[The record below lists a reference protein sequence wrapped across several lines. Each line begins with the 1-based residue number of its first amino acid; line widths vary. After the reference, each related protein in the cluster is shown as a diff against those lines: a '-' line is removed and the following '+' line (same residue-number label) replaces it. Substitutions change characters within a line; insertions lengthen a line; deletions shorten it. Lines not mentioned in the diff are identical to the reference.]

1 MLVLKRY
8 CVWGWLPP
16 REAPWIRGLGMDV
29 LLQGG
34 EILNLKK
41 CGFLLVFAM
50 MFCFVIPNFAS
61 AAVVDLLEG
70 KTGVRQKTGEE
81 FKKMTDGN
89 PDTYDNI
96 RGLPIVYDLGDI
108 FTIDKFTLNEKRG
121 TGSLN
126 PASYSVKYY
135 DFNMKVV
142 SKFVDFSSTKKVNDV
157 RYVSIEYDYIGSFY
171 IYEFKVYGTTDKVT
185 DVENLKAEASLN
197 QVTLSWNNPDTPK
210 FTGVN
215 VYQGKRLLGK
225 LDKPKN
231 SYIVKGLESAKEY
244 EFTVKSIDEN
254 GFETSGA
261 TKKVTTKMPVL
272 PPPDKVFVTPQ
283 NGKLVIAWNGV
294 SSPYLQGYNVYVDGK
309 KINDKPL
316 TSNKLIVKNLEN
328 DKSYKV
334 QVSTVNKNDVE
345 GEKSKEVAEKPSS
358 DALEVEYDVKMP
370 FNPKDVVGVAM
381 VFLLIVGPLILL
393 GLAFRFYKPIITFLY
408 NSIQNKKGRDEK

>member
-1 MLVLKRY
+1 MKF
-8 CVWGWLPP
+8 
-16 REAPWIRGLGMDV
+16 
-29 LLQGG
+29 
-34 EILNLKK
+34 KK
-41 CGFLLVFAM
+41 CGFLLFFVM
-50 MFCFVIPNFAS
+50 MFCFAIPNFVS

-121 TGSLN
+121 TGALN
-126 PASYSVKYY
+126 PSTYSVKYY
-135 DFNMKVV
+135 DSNMKIV
-142 SKFVDFSSTKKVNDV
+142 SQFVDFSSTKKVNDV

-171 IYEFKVYGTTDKVT
+171 VYEFKVYGTTDKVT
-185 DVENLKAEASLN
+185 DVVNLKAEVSLN
-197 QVTLSWNNPDTPK
+197 QVTLSWSNPDTPK
-210 FTGVN
+210 FIGVN

-225 LDKPKN
+225 LDKPKD
-231 SYIVKGLESAKEY
+231 SYVVKGLESAKEY

-261 TKKVTTKMPVL
+261 TKKVTTNMPVL
-272 PPPDKVFVTPQ
+272 SPPDNVFVTPQ

-294 SSPYLQGYNVYVDGK
+294 NSPYFKGYNVYVDGK

-316 TSNKLIVKNLEN
+316 NSTKLIVNNLEN
-328 DKSYKV
+328 DKAYKV

-345 GEKSKEVAEKPSS
+345 GEKSKEVSEKPSS
-358 DALEVEYDVKMP
+358 SALEVEYDVEIP
-370 FNPKDVVGVAM
+370 FSPLDLLTSSVSLLAILGGFVLLSIAIIWFRPLKE
-381 VFLLIVGPLILL
+381 LIVK
-393 GLAFRFYKPIITFLY
+393 AVRREKD
-408 NSIQNKKGRDEK
+408 KK

>member
-1 MLVLKRY
+1 
-8 CVWGWLPP
+8 
-16 REAPWIRGLGMDV
+16 MDV

-70 KTGVRQKTGEE
+70 KTGTLGSKE
-81 FKKMTDGN
+81 FKNMTDGN
-89 PDTYDNI
+89 KNTYEKVYTKE
-96 RGLPIVYDLGDI
+96 PIMFDLGDVY
-108 FTIDKFTLNEKRG
+108 TVDKFTINETKG
-121 TGSLN
+121 TGSEN
-126 PASYSVKYY
+126 PASLYVKYY
-135 DFNMKVV
+135 DSN
-142 SKFVDFSSTKKVNDV
+142 KKVLASYTKFTFTEKINDV
-157 RYVSIEYDYIGSFY
+157 RYVSIQYQYLNPIW

-197 QVTLSWNNPDTPK
+197 QVTLSWDNPDTPK

-215 VYQGKRLLGK
+215 VYQGKYSLGK
-225 LDKPKN
+225 LDKSKN
-231 SYIVKGLESAKEY
+231 SYVVKGLESAKEY

-283 NGKLVIAWNGV
+283 NGKLVIAWNSV
-294 SSPYLQGYNVYVDGK
+294 SSLYLQGYNVYVDGK

-345 GEKSKEVAEKPSS
+345 GEKSKEIGEKPSS
-358 DALEVEYDVKMP
+358 DALEVEYEVKMP

>member
-1 MLVLKRY
+1 M
-8 CVWGWLPP
+8 
-16 REAPWIRGLGMDV
+16 
-29 LLQGG
+29 
-34 EILNLKK
+34 NLKK

-50 MFCFVIPNFAS
+50 MFCFAIPNFAS
-61 AAVVDLLEG
+61 AAVLDLLEG
-70 KTGVRQKTGEE
+70 KTGIRGSTE
-81 FKKMTDGN
+81 FKNMTDGN
-89 PDTYDNI
+89 KSTYDKVFSKN
-96 RGLPIVYDLGDI
+96 PVMFDLGDI
-108 FTIDKFTLNEKRG
+108 YVVDKFTINETRG
-121 TGSLN
+121 TASAN
-126 PASYSVKYY
+126 PATLYVKYY
-135 DFNMKVV
+135 DSNKRILANYG
-142 SKFVDFSSTKKVNDV
+142 KFAFTEKISNV
-157 RYVSIEYDYIGSFY
+157 RYVSIEYDYLNPLDV
-171 IYEFKVYGTTDKVT
+171 YEFKVYGTTDKVT
-185 DVENLKAEASLN
+185 DVENLKAEADLN
-197 QVTLSWNNPDTPK
+197 QVTLSWVNPDTPK

-215 VYQGKRLLGK
+215 IYRGSYSLGK
-225 LDKPKN
+225 LDKTKN
-231 SYIVKGLESAKEY
+231 SYVVKGLKEAEEY
-244 EFTVKSIDEN
+244 SFTVKAIDEN

-294 SSPYLQGYNVYVDGK
+294 SSPYLQGYIVYVDGK

-358 DALEVEYDVKMP
+358 NALEVEYEVKMP

-381 VFLLIVGPLILL
+381 ALLLIVGPLILL

>member
-1 MLVLKRY
+1 M
-8 CVWGWLPP
+8 
-16 REAPWIRGLGMDV
+16 V
-29 LLQGG
+29 LLK
-34 EILNLKK
+34 LKK
-41 CGFLLVFAM
+41 CGFLLSLVMVVCFA
-50 MFCFVIPNFAS
+50 IPTLTS

-121 TGSLN
+121 TGALN

-135 DFNMKVV
+135 DSNMKVV
-142 SKFVDFSSTKKVNDV
+142 SQFVEFSSTKKVNDV

-171 IYEFKVYGTTDKVT
+171 VYEFKVYGTTDKVT
-185 DVENLKAEASLN
+185 DVVNLIAEVSLN
-197 QVTLSWNNPDTPK
+197 QVTLSWDNPDTPK
-210 FTGVN
+210 FIGVN

-231 SYIVKGLESAKEY
+231 SYVVKGLESAKEY

-261 TKKVTTKMPVL
+261 TKKVTTKMPVIK
-272 PPPDKVFVTPQ
+272 PPENVYITPQ
-283 NGKLVIAWNGV
+283 DKKIVIAWDDV
-294 SSPYLQGYNVYVDGK
+294 KSPYLQGYNIYVDGK

-328 DKSYKV
+328 DRSYKV
-334 QVSTVNKNDVE
+334 QVSAVNKNDVE
-345 GEKSKEVAEKPSS
+345 GEKSKEVSEKPSS
-358 DALEVEYDVKMP
+358 SALEVEYDVKMP
-370 FNPKDVVGVAM
+370 FSPLDLIKSSFSLLAILGGFVLLSIVIIW
-381 VFLLIVGPLILL
+381 FRPLKELIVK
-393 GLAFRFYKPIITFLY
+393 AVRREKD
-408 NSIQNKKGRDEK
+408 KK

>member
-1 MLVLKRY
+1 M
-8 CVWGWLPP
+8 
-16 REAPWIRGLGMDV
+16 
-29 LLQGG
+29 
-34 EILNLKK
+34 NLKK
-41 CGFLLVFAM
+41 CGFLLVFAL
-50 MFCFVIPNFAS
+50 MFCFAIPNFAS

-70 KTGVRQKTGEE
+70 KTGIRGSTE
-81 FKKMTDGN
+81 FKNMTDGN
-89 PDTYDNI
+89 KSTYDK
-96 RGLPIVYDLGDI
+96 VYSRTPVMFDLGEN
-108 FTIDKFTLNEKRG
+108 FTVDKFTINESNG
-121 TGSLN
+121 TESGN
-126 PASYSVKYY
+126 PATLHVKYY
-135 DFNMKVV
+135 D
-142 SKFVDFSSTKKVNDV
+142 SSKKVIADYTKFTITEKKSDV
-157 RYVSIEYDYIGSFY
+157 RYVSIEYDYLNPLY
-171 IYEFKVYGTTDKVT
+171 VYEFKVYGTTDKVT
-185 DVENLKAEASLN
+185 NVENLKAESDLN
-197 QVTLSWNNPDTPK
+197 QITLSWNNPDTPK
-210 FTGVN
+210 FTGVSI
-215 VYQGKRLLGK
+215 YRDKQLIGK
-225 LDKPKN
+225 LDKTKN
-231 SYIVKGLESAKEY
+231 FYVVKGLESAKEY

-261 TKKVTTKMPVL
+261 TKKATTKMPVL

-283 NGKLVIAWNGV
+283 NGKLVIAWNSV
-294 SSPYLQGYNVYVDGK
+294 SSLYLQGYNVYVDGK

-358 DALEVEYDVKMP
+358 DALEVEYEVKMP

>member
-1 MLVLKRY
+1 M
-8 CVWGWLPP
+8 
-16 REAPWIRGLGMDV
+16 
-29 LLQGG
+29 
-34 EILNLKK
+34 NLKK